1 MGEQGAVD
9 VSGGFS
15 SSHIVLYQSVVSI
28 GSRNRD
34 GQRYLS
40 AQDGNCVWRLA
51 VWLGSLGLI
60 PQGNILRH
68 KSLTLGF
75 MRLELMLLGTVEGDS
90 VAVQSV
96 QATASAQADAKPLR
110 DKLPK
115 PLASE
120 PAEGFSSSVRCPP
133 DPAIPVPPS
142 TPPFT
147 SRQDRVWGKPP
158 DRSNITAAVLPALKS
173 AAHRLMVWG
182 SCSSNSAVAEA
193 VQPWGNRSMTRRLR
207 VTKRDYQ
214 LPLQPNIVLTFCAGP
229 KQRGGRRGAGRG
241 VQRGVGRGVQR
252 GVGEY
257 RAGHQNQDGIG
268 FPLRYLG
275 RPCFKSIRCL
285 P

>member
-90 VAVQSV
+90 VA
-96 QATASAQADAKPLR
+96 
-110 DKLPK
+110 
-115 PLASE
+115 
-120 PAEGFSSSVRCPP
+120 
-133 DPAIPVPPS
+133 
-142 TPPFT
+142 
-147 SRQDRVWGKPP
+147 
-158 DRSNITAAVLPALKS
+158 
-173 AAHRLMVWG
+173 
-182 SCSSNSAVAEA
+182 
-193 VQPWGNRSMTRRLR
+193 
-207 VTKRDYQ
+207 
-214 LPLQPNIVLTFCAGP
+214 
-229 KQRGGRRGAGRG
+229 
-241 VQRGVGRGVQR
+241 
-252 GVGEY
+252 
-257 RAGHQNQDGIG
+257 
-268 FPLRYLG
+268 
-275 RPCFKSIRCL
+275 
-285 P
+285 